1 MNAEQTANQFVIP
14 SIGFNASRGFHASR
28 RQWLK
33 SLIACGAC
41 GSLAVFGH
49 PNGAAAMGPH
59 PAEVGTGGSSLE
71 TYRIRSVLELTGEVR
86 LKAQGAVAT
95 RKDGKQLVART
106 AKVNS
111 TSTLDYDEQYRLG
124 VGDTESAG
132 AQYYHEAT
140 SEITVDQHTTKTVL
154 REPCREIVKF
164 GTASGLVTAA
174 PANPL
179 FTAERDLVEGS
190 LTTMYLDQLLTDQEV
205 AVSDKWTVDDAMA
218 CRLLNLDAIHQ
229 GKLTVCLVD
238 MDKEK
243 AQLEVKGELTASVR
257 DVATELVIDG
267 KAVLDRQAGY
277 VSWLALQIDE
287 TREIGEAE
295 PGFKIQAQ
303 LRVLRAPIE
312 SMTSNRG
319 LAEVLRDV
327 PSVEAA
333 SLLQFQ
339 SDLGFYRF
347 LADRRWSTYR
357 DNGEEATL
365 RFIVKNRMI
374 AQCNVNN
381 LVDMEPGS
389 QLSLDGYQAD
399 IRRLMAST
407 GGEILEVSEKLTS
420 TSHRMLRIVA
430 AGSVAGV
437 PIRWVHYHLS
447 NDQGRRLAMAFT
459 FDEDSLEGF
468 GDQDMQI
475 VNSLELMAW
484 PSKLDPN
491 ALEESTVVAEPK
503 KSASTGS
510 TSSTKK

>member
-1 MNAEQTANQFVIP
+1 MNAKQTANQFVVP
-14 SIGFNASRGFHASR
+14 SIGFRASR

-33 SLIACGAC
+33 ALIACGAC
-41 GSLAVFGH
+41 GSLGVFGRSSH
-49 PNGAAAMGPH
+49 RMAIGAD
-59 PAEVGTGGSSLE
+59 PANGSSLE
-71 TYRIRSVLELTGEVR
+71 TYRIRSVMELTGEVR

-95 RKDGKQLVART
+95 RKNGKQLVART
-106 AKVNS
+106 AKVTS

-132 AQYYHEAT
+132 AQYYREAT

-154 REPCREIVKF
+154 REPCREILKL
-164 GTASGLVTAA
+164 GTARGLMSAA

-179 FTAERDLVEGS
+179 FAAERDLIEGS

-205 AVSDKWTVDDAMA
+205 TISDKWTVDDAMA

-238 MDKEK
+238 MDKEN
-243 AQLEVKGELTASVR
+243 AQLELKGELTASVR

-267 KAVLDRQAGY
+267 KAVMNRQAGY
-277 VSWLALQIDE
+277 ISWLAIQIDE

-312 SMTSNRG
+312 SMISNRG
-319 LAEVLRDV
+319 LAEVLREV
-327 PSVEAA
+327 PSIEAA
-333 SLLQFQ
+333 NLLQFQ

-365 RFIVKNRMI
+365 RFIVKNRLV

-389 QLSLDGYQAD
+389 QLSLEGYQAD
-399 IRRLMAST
+399 IQRLMANK
-407 GGEILEVSEKLTS
+407 GGELLEASEKLTS

-430 AGSVAGV
+430 AGSIEGV

-447 NDQGRRLAMAFT
+447 NDRGRRLALAFT
-459 FDEDSLEGF
+459 FDEESLELF
-468 GDQDMQI
+468 GDQDMQV
-475 VNSLELMAW
+475 VNSLELLAW
-484 PSKLDPN
+484 PSKLDPK
-491 ALEESTVVAEPK
+491 ALEESIEVEEPK
-503 KSASTGS
+503 KSASNAS
-510 TSSTKK
+510 AKATKK

>member
-1 MNAEQTANQFVIP
+1 MNAKQTANQVANQVIVP
-14 SIGFNASRGFHASR
+14 SIGFRASR

-33 SLIACGAC
+33 AFIACGAC
-41 GSLAVFGH
+41 GSLEVFGRSSRSMAV
-49 PNGAAAMGPH
+49 GAD
-59 PAEVGTGGSSLE
+59 PADGSSLE

-95 RKDGKQLVART
+95 RKNGKQLVART
-106 AKVNS
+106 AKVTS

-132 AQYYHEAT
+132 AQYYREAT

-154 REPCREIVKF
+154 REPCREIVKL
-164 GTASGLVTAA
+164 GTARGLVSAA

-179 FTAERDLVEGS
+179 FAAERDLIEGS

-205 AVSDKWTVDDAMA
+205 TIADKWTVDDAMA

-243 AQLEVKGELTASVR
+243 AQLELKGELTASVR

-267 KAVLDRQAGY
+267 KAVMDRHAGY
-277 VSWLALQIDE
+277 ISWLAMQIDE

-312 SMTSNRG
+312 SMISNRG
-319 LAEVLRDV
+319 LAEVLREV
-327 PSVEAA
+327 PNIEAA
-333 SLLQFQ
+333 NLLQFQ

-365 RFIVKNRMI
+365 RFIVKNRLV

-381 LVDMEPGS
+381 LVDMDAGS
-389 QLSLDGYQAD
+389 QLSLEGYQAD
-399 IRRLMAST
+399 IQRLLANT
-407 GGEILEVSEKLTS
+407 GGELLEASEKLTS

-430 AGSVAGV
+430 AGSIEGV

-447 NDQGRRLAMAFT
+447 NDEGRRLAMAFT
-459 FDEDSLEGF
+459 FDEESLDLF
-468 GDQDMQI
+468 GDQDMQV
-475 VNSLELMAW
+475 VNSLELLAW
-484 PSKLDPN
+484 PSKLDRK
-491 ALEESTVVAEPK
+491 ALEESTEVAEPK
-503 KSASTGS
+503 KSASNASPS
-510 TSSTKK
+510 TSKK